1 MNGLEE
7 APTARAL
14 IGVSRNFGRVES
26 DTYHLYY
33 SAGQCHLATSKPGER
48 KSMLTLESEWP
59 SAEMNNC
66 DGDCALAAFCRRP
79 RVSVAVDHIAYRDPA
94 AVSLAVL

>member
-1 MNGLEE
+1 
-7 APTARAL
+7 
-14 IGVSRNFGRVES
+14 
-26 DTYHLYY
+26 
-33 SAGQCHLATSKPGER
+33 
-48 KSMLTLESEWP
+48 MLTLGSEWP

-94 AVSLAVL
+94 AVSLAVLQLQARWSSARATLKERTCFPVCSGANRLHMHMI